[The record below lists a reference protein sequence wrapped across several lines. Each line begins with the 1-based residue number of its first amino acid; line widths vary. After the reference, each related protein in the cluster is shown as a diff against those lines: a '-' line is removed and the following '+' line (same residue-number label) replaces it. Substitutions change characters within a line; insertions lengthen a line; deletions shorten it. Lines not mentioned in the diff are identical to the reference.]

1 MIQRKKPWNLI
12 FLLICILIVIPNWSY
27 GNSAEPP
34 SILIIVPNAP
44 TDLEISMNINNNI
57 VRGRKTDKLIESQ
70 YTFYYREIKMA
81 PAYILT
87 IETEDHQYEI
97 PFEKP
102 IIAYNNVYTL
112 DLETQILTIGKL
124 PSRTVLLVSLRIIL
138 TFLIEGAIFFMFNFR
153 EKASW
158 IAFLIINLMTQGALN
173 LWINSFKPNE
183 YVILALV
190 FAEIIILITEMIL
203 FPIWIKEHSKTRT
216 NAYVLISNIASL
228 FVGGY
233 LITILPI

>member
-1 MIQRKKPWNLI
+1 MIQRKKLWNLI
-12 FLLICILIVIPNWSY
+12 LLVICILITIPNFSY

-44 TDLEISMNINNNI
+44 RDLEVSMKINNSI
-57 VRGRKTDKLIESQ
+57 VKGRKVNKLIENQ

-87 IETEDHQYEI
+87 IETGDHQYGI

-102 IIAYNNVYTL
+102 ITAYNNVYTL
-112 DLETQILTIGKL
+112 NLDTQTLAIGKL
-124 PSRTVLLVSLRIIL
+124 PSRSVILVSIRVIL
-138 TFLIEGAIFFMFNFR
+138 TLLIEGAIFFLFKFR

-158 IAFLIINLMTQGALN
+158 TAFLMINLMTQGALN
-173 LWINSFKPNE
+173 LWINGFRPNG
-183 YVILALV
+183 YVILVLI
-190 FAEIIILITEMIL
+190 FAEIIILIAEMVL
-203 FPIWIKEHSKTRT
+203 FPIWVKEHSKARKS
-216 NAYVLISNIASL
+216 AYVFISNIASL